1 MYLFLGRNNNKQQ
14 PNNNKTQM
22 GLPNSKITTAMRKK
36 VPLSSQNL
44 VLKKLAKQLF
54 EKPL

>member
-1 MYLFLGRNNNKQQ
+1 
-14 PNNNKTQM
+14 M
-22 GLPNSKITTAMRKK
+22 GLSNSKITTAAAMRKK
-36 VPLSSQNL
+36 PLSSQNL